1 MYPTTTRTRLGDS
14 PHVKRMYGLTSSLGD
29 RIPTF
34 ERTLD
39 VYFDAH
45 FEDIINEWQLLTD
58 SDLYD
63 LEHRLDTVTKEITV
77 LFTEKSNLER
87 RAETLGKELEK
98 LEGSL

>member
-1 MYPTTTRTRLGDS
+1 MYSTTTRTRLRDS
-14 PHVKRMYGLTSSLGD
+14 SYLRRMYGLTSSLED

-45 FEDIINEWQLLTD
+45 FEDIINEWQLLTN
-58 SDLYD
+58 SDLQT
-63 LEHRLDTVTKEITV
+63 LEHRLGTVTREITA
-77 LFTEKSNLER
+77 LYAEKSDLEK

-98 LEGSL
+98 LEASP